1 MSRPAGQSARS
12 SRAGRRRSATPV
24 PEAAPI
30 AAERFWLAAI
40 FAIALVIRLIHVW
53 QIESIPLFYHLAGDG
68 RTYDE
73 WAQRIAGGDWL
84 GQGVF
89 YQAPL
94 YPYFL
99 GALQWL
105 FGHDLWRIRFV
116 QVLLGAFC
124 CALICRIGEK
134 LFSRPA
140 GIAAG
145 VILACYAPAIFFDA
159 VIDKSIL
166 DLILLTVLLY
176 FLVNVD
182 APAPWRQWCGA
193 GALLGLLGL
202 S

>member
-40 FAIALVIRLIHVW
+40 FAIALVIRLIHLW

-73 WAQRIAGGDWL
+73 WAQRIAAGDWL
-84 GQGVF
+84 GKGVF

-99 GALQWL
+99 GVLQALVGHNLWL
-105 FGHDLWRIRFV
+105 IRMV
-116 QVLLGAFC
+116 QIILGSLACAVLFLVAQK
-124 CALICRIGEK
+124 I
-134 LFSRPA
+134 FSR
-140 GIAAG
+140 AAG
-145 VILACYAPAIFFDA
+145 VAAGLLLAGYAPAIFFDGL
-159 VIDKSIL
+159 IEKSIL
-166 DLILLTVLLY
+166 DLVLLIALLY
-176 FLVNVD
+176 CLLGID
-182 APAPWRQWCGA
+182 KDSHWAKWIGA
-193 GALLGLLGL
+193 GAVLGLLGL